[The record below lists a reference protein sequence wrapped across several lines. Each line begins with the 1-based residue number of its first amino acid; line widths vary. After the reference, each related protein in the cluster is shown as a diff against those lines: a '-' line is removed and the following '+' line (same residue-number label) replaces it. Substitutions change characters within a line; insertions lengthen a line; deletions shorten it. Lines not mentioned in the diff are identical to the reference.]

1 MLGDGLLTST
11 MASWWR
17 KVWPNEPRRLRKS
30 PTDVSFT
37 EAMADFSR
45 RLGERTAQR
54 AAAGPITTA
63 QERQEAMRAYER
75 SRRRKQVVAGAFVGG
90 GLIALAIA
98 SLAPPS
104 PEAPGLPPAGIAA
117 AEPTLQAVAPVTTT
131 AAVEPPAPASP
142 APASPVQTAS
152 LSDTPIPPTSRAAS
166 DAAPPLAPP
175 QTMPGPQALRSEEV
189 REVQRK
195 LRGFGFDPGPIDGTT
210 GRRTV
215 AAVMRYQESRN
226 LPQTGDVDSDLLEM
240 LRQDR
245 APEVA
250 PPPPPPRPQYHTR
263 TAARQENPFQRL
275 GRWIDSLVR

>member
-1 MLGDGLLTST
+1 MLGDGAMTSA

-17 KVWPNEPRRLRKS
+17 KAWPNETRRKRPPPS
-30 PTDVSFT
+30 DVSFM
-37 EAMADFSR
+37 ESISEFSR
-45 RLGERTAQR
+45 RLGERAAQR
-54 AAAGPITTA
+54 TAAGPITAA
-63 QERQEAMRAYER
+63 QERQEAIRAYER
-75 SRRRKQVVAGAFVGG
+75 ARRRKQILVGGFVAG

-98 SLAPPS
+98 SLAPPN
-104 PEAPGLPPAGIAA
+104 ANQPGMPPTGIAA
-117 AEPTLQAVAPVTTT
+117 AAEPAPPAATPDTTT
-131 AAVEPPAPASP
+131 AAVDPPAQT
-142 APASPVQTAS
+142 SPVQIAS
-152 LSDTPIPPTSRAAS
+152 VTDVPVAPAGQPASEPPTQPATQAA
-166 DAAPPLAPP
+166 
-175 QTMPGPQALRSEEV
+175 PGPQSLQTDEV

-250 PPPPPPRPQYHTR
+250 PPPPRPQYRTR
-263 TAARQENPFQRL
+263 TAARQENPLDRL
-275 GRWIDSLVR
+275 GRWIDSIVR

>member
-1 MLGDGLLTST
+1 MLGDGAMTSA

-17 KVWPNEPRRLRKS
+17 KAWPGETGRRS
-30 PTDVSFT
+30 PKVTDASFAET
-37 EAMADFSR
+37 VADFSR
-45 RLGERTAQR
+45 QLGERAAER

-63 QERQEAMRAYER
+63 QERQEAMRAYDR
-75 SRRRKQVVAGAFVGG
+75 ARRRKQVLVGAFVGG

-104 PEAPGLPPAGIAA
+104 GDAPGLPPTGIAA
-117 AEPTLQAVAPVTTT
+117 AAEPAPQAVAPVTT
-131 AAVEPPAPASP
+131 AATVEPPAPASP
-142 APASPVQTAS
+142 APTSPVQNASLTDVPVATAS
-152 LSDTPIPPTSRAAS
+152 QPAS
-166 DAAPPLAPP
+166 DAAP
-175 QTMPGPQALRSEEV
+175 GPQPLKADEV

-195 LRGFGFDPGPIDGTT
+195 LRAFGFDPGPIDGTT
-210 GRRTV
+210 GRRT
-215 AAVMRYQESRN
+215 ATAVMRYQESRN

-245 APEVA
+245 APEVV